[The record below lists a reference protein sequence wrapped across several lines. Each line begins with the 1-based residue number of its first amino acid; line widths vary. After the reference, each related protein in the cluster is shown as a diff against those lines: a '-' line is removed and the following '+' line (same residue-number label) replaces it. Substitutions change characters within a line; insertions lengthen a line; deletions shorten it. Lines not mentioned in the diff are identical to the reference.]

1 MISDLSFVIAPGTK
15 LGILG
20 RNGSGK
26 TTLLKMIAGQLQP
39 DSGSFKRADGLK
51 VVWFDQNREQLDQ
64 SKTLKDSLCP
74 SSDSVVYRG
83 RSLHVTTW
91 AKKFLFKTEQL
102 NMQIS
107 YLSGG
112 EQARILIANLM
123 LKSADILI
131 LDEPTNDLDIPS
143 LEVLEESLEDFPGA
157 VILVTHDRMMLD
169 VVSKKFLVL
178 SGRGEVEFLANY
190 EQCEAAIASFAA
202 TQDKPQKQEKPQS
215 KSEKQKS
222 KNVSSNLSNVEAR
235 ELVALP
241 GRIERAEEAVL
252 ALQAD
257 MEKPEIAA
265 DYAKLQEL
273 MHRQQKAQKELDDMF
288 ARWEELEARK

>member
-1 MISDLSFVIAPGTK
+1 
-15 LGILG
+15 
-20 RNGSGK
+20 
-26 TTLLKMIAGQLQP
+26 MIAGQLQP
-39 DSGSFKRADGLK
+39 DSGSIKRADGLK

-64 SKTLKDSLCP
+64 SKTLRESMCP

-83 RSLHVTTW
+83 KSLHITTW

-123 LKSADILI
+123 LRSADILI

-143 LEVLEESLEDFPGA
+143 LEVLEDSLEDFPGA

-169 VVSKKFLVL
+169 TVSKKFLVL
-178 SGRGEVEFLANY
+178 SGKGEAEFLANY
-190 EQCEAAIASFAA
+190 EQCEQTIEGFSAE
-202 TQDKPQKQEKPQS
+202 PQEKAPRQ
-215 KSEKQKS
+215 EKQKVKSTKSGS
-222 KNVSSNLSNVEAR
+222 KLSNVETR

-241 GRIERAEEAVL
+241 GRIERTEEAVL

-257 MEKPEIAA
+257 MGKPEIAA
-265 DYAKLQEL
+265 NYAKLQEL
-273 MHRQQKAQKELDDMF
+273 MHQQQKAQKDLDDLF
-288 ARWEELEARK
+288 TRWEELESRK